1 MVDYVS
7 WDVDCEDDEVEALS
21 PVLRGRLLR
30 LKVTQIAGA
39 SISEGSIDLR
49 LDSYAGRP
57 LVLGQV
63 FFNGNFDVSPRW
75 PVNLLV
81 SNVSNVAEY
90 SQGYSVVEAPVL
102 WGPLYLYLGLDT
114 QNTRWR
120 FEAILES

>member
-1 MVDYVS
+1 MIDYVT
-7 WDVDCEDDEVEALS
+7 WDVVCESYETETLS

-49 LDSYAGRP
+49 VDSSTGRS
-57 LVLGQV
+57 LVFGQV
-63 FFNGNFDVSPRW
+63 FFNGNFDISPRW

-81 SNVSNVAEY
+81 SHVSNVAEY
-90 SQGYSVVEAPVL
+90 SEGYSTVEAPVL

-114 QNTRWR
+114 ENTGWR
-120 FEAILES
+120 FEAILEG